1 MSVRKKSVLMTNQQH
16 LDMLKQGVRIWNK
29 WRKKHPEV
37 QPDLRKANLA
47 DLNKGMLNG
56 VNFHRAD
63 LAGANL
69 SKAILSS
76 ARLSYAELSEADLSG
91 ANLSHADLSGA
102 HFKETN
108 LISTKLSHASM
119 RVTEFVDVNLSTA
132 RGLDTVRHW
141 GPSSIGLDTIH
152 RSKGNIPETFLRG
165 IGVPEI
171 FLSYIRSQGDAPFD
185 YFTCFISY
193 SSEDETFVKRLH
205 DDLQS
210 EGVRCWFAPE
220 DLKPGDKFQIRIEE
234 AIRRYDKLMLVLSKH
249 SITSKWVEYEV
260 GIALQKEHKGK
271 HHVLFPIRLDMAIMN
286 CTTGWASSIRSK
298 RHMGKFEHWK
308 QQSAYQKALSR
319 LLLDLKE
326 NHSSIVT

>member
-1 MSVRKKSVLMTNQQH
+1 MTNQQH
-16 LDMLKQGVRIWNK
+16 LDMLKQGVRTWNK
-29 WRKKHPEV
+29 WRKKHPEI

-69 SKAILSS
+69 NKAILSS
-76 ARLSYAELSEADLSG
+76 AHLSYADLSG
-91 ANLSHADLSGA
+91 ADLSQANLSYADLSGA

-108 LISTKLSHASM
+108 LANTKLSYASM
-119 RVTEFVDVNLSTA
+119 RDTEFVDVNLSA
-132 RGLDTVRHW
+132 AKGLDTVRHL

-220 DLKPGDKFQIRIEE
+220 DLKPGDKFQIRIDE
-234 AIRRYDKLMLVLSKH
+234 AIRRYDKLLLVLSKH
-249 SITSKWVEYEV
+249 SIASKWVEYEV

-271 HHVLFPIRLDMAIMN
+271 NHVLFPIHLDTAIMN
-286 CTTGWASSIRSK
+286 CTAGWASSIQSK
-298 RHMGKFEHWK
+298 RHIGNFEHWK

-326 NHSSIVT
+326 NNST